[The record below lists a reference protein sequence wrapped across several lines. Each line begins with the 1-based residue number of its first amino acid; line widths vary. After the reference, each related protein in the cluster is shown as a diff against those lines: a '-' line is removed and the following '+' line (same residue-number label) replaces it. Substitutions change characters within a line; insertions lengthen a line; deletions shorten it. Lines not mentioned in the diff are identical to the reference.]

1 MSYLLGDMEAL
12 LPARDVPTA
21 MVALIAAGLSIL
33 ITWFVVTRYVKRAL
47 ARVIAGMQR
56 IARGDLG
63 FRLTVRRKDKFSVVA
78 DTFNDMA
85 SKLELL
91 LQRLRETKDY
101 VEGIVESSA
110 DIIVTVDR
118 SGFIRTFNTGAEI
131 TLGYKREEV
140 IGQRIEKLFADP
152 EEREVV
158 VAGLKES
165 DSLINHEA
173 SFLTKS
179 GEARDVISSIAR
191 LRGHMGFTIGT
202 FAIGKDVT
210 NERALQRQLIHSER
224 YVAIGQSFAALQHS
238 MKNMLNALPG
248 GSYMVKK
255 GIEKGDWDIVN
266 EGWEIVE
273 KGISSIRDLSKN
285 LLRYVKDWQP
295 ELAAVQVDDIIAKID
310 DVFVRTASD
319 NGIAFRTQVQ
329 PDVPP
334 VRCDADLIH
343 SAIMDILSNAL
354 EACLS
359 KEYERGESPRVDLTA
374 THVPETQK
382 VMIEIRDNG
391 PGMTEKVKGQ
401 IFTPFFST
409 KKQKGTGL
417 GLALT
422 ARIVSLHGAT
432 IEVGSEPGQG
442 AAFRILLPGAAPD
455 KTKEVG
461 DGEESAGHRR

>member
-1 MSYLLGDMEAL
+1 MNYLLGDTETV
-12 LPARDVPTA
+12 LPAPEVSPA
-21 MVALIAAGLSIL
+21 MVALVAALVSAL
-33 ITWFVVTRYVKRAL
+33 ITWFVVTRYAGRTFKNVS
-47 ARVIAGMQR
+47 AGMQR
-56 IARGDLG
+56 IAQGDLD
-63 FRLTVRRKDKFSVVA
+63 FRLTVHPRNKFAAVA
-78 DTFNDMA
+78 DAFNDMA

-118 SGFIRTFNTGAEI
+118 SGFVRTFNTGAEI

-140 IGQRIEKLFADP
+140 IGQRIEMLFADP
-152 EEREVV
+152 KERDVII
-158 VAGLKES
+158 AGLKES

-179 GEARDVISSIAR
+179 GEVREVISSIAR
-191 LRGHMGFTIGT
+191 LRGPMGFSTGT

-224 YVAIGQSFAALQHS
+224 YIAIGQSFAALQHS

-266 EGWEIVE
+266 EGWEIVA

-295 ELAAVQVDDIIAKID
+295 ELASVGADDIIARIA
-310 DVFVRTASD
+310 DVFTQTASD
-319 NGIAFRTQVQ
+319 NDIAFSTQVEPALPLVQ
-329 PDVPP
+329 
-334 VRCDADLIH
+334 CDADLIH

-359 KEYERGESPRVDLTA
+359 KEYEEGESPRIDLTA
-374 THVPETQK
+374 TRVQDSQT
-382 VMIEIRDNG
+382 VTIEIRDNG
-391 PGMTEKVKGQ
+391 PGMTKKVKAQ

-422 ARIVSLHGAT
+422 SRIVSLHGAT

-461 DGEESAGHRR
+461 DGEASAGHR